1 MTWGYFKSLLTISL
15 VTFEKRTEYDVRVEI
30 NGQEMPYRI
39 CKDYN
44 IFLSLRRAKSEAI
57 PSRWICHEFFCK
69 SIYIQFV
76 KAHRITVIQ
85 VMQAWSRHW
94 LHRNVALLL

>member
-1 MTWGYFKSLLTISL
+1 MTWWYSKSLLTISL
-15 VTFEKRTEYDVRVEI
+15 VTFGKRTEYDVRVEI

-44 IFLSLRRAKSEAI
+44 TWLSLRRAKSEAI
-57 PSRWICHEFFCK
+57 PSHGICHEFYLK
-69 SIYIQFV
+69 SIYMQFV